1 MGQLA
6 VCIDEI
12 AKKSAGQESRI
23 FQLEEQLAREKKGTD
38 EVLEALVKMDE

>member
-12 AKKSAGQESRI
+12 AKKSAGQELRI